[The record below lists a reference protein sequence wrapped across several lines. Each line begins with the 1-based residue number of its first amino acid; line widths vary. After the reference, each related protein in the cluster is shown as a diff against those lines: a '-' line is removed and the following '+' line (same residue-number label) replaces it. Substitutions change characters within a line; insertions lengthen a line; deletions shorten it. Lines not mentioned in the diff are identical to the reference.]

1 MTSLNDCGNVN
12 GEKTL
17 CWRKYLYNN
26 DVTYYVLT
34 CVYREQCYVIIT
46 FDLTWTQSVRPGQTS
61 TQLNC

>member
-1 MTSLNDCGNVN
+1 MTSLNDCGNVK

-17 CWRKYLYNN
+17 CWPKYLYSN

-34 CVYREQCYVIIT
+34 CVYREQWYVIIT